1 MSLKRFNRNR
11 KQSLCAINS
20 SRALYTSTRRPLAD
34 IETST
39 NYSFGIMLM
48 TWPGACRLMVSGL
61 RWWGNMIFRSV
72 YKYKQPSDPGE
83 GVYCSFLLCR
93 LDLLAW
99 PSYKRRGQIQE
110 QSAIWSTWCR
120 GSSSEVQILTWHIT
134 ENEPS
139 QWRACT
145 KFDFSTLK
153 NMKEEAVSCHLKNVL
168 LYKLITTATLDV
180 CS

>member
-1 MSLKRFNRNR
+1 MSLKRLNRNR

-120 GSSSEVQILTWHIT
+120 PGFELRGADLNLTHNRKWTIPM
-134 ENEPS
+134 EG
-139 QWRACT
+139 
-145 KFDFSTLK
+145 
-153 NMKEEAVSCHLKNVL
+153 V
-168 LYKLITTATLDV
+168 YKIWFFH
-180 CS
+180 S